1 MKDPKDT
8 NPTGGKGK
16 GKGGRKTFID
26 EILSKSESAAQRPN
40 LQKQNSQPSF
50 RAIFGTGK
58 EVWSP
63 ETVQK
68 PVGDIEDRASAAGE
82 QTEGNM
88 DEYNEELHHEEQA
101 GTEGEVKDENSFST
115 LGFPIGDLPRGTTPM
130 KNIPLSALPN
140 FHGLSSED
148 PDEFLFEFDILCRSY
163 DYVSNAQK
171 LKLFPATLKGNALRW
186 FMSLGGHVI
195 TTWDQMKHKFLNK
208 YQDYCRTRE
217 KREEL
222 FKMMQKEDENLED
235 FVERLQYNLQRS
247 SHPNVS
253 KDILKTIL
261 LKGVRDDSL
270 DMLNMLGKGD
280 ISKESY
286 DEIVNLCKRCSRGAS
301 RNRLNS
307 RDTTFSR
314 VHKSA
319 SGGAT
324 RAEIGNLLEDFK
336 TEMLSSFA
344 SQMDTLQIKK
354 KQAEAEAALSIFC
367 SQCRDKHPRRE
378 CPLDRK
384 PICTICDKD
393 HDTQNCPS
401 LPGIK
406 AALQPTDEEAEAVY
420 LMTQRR
426 QWQLRGQGMNSNVPF
441 ASPNHWN
448 NYSAFN
454 QMSYPPYNQMQYT
467 NQTNYPSMQQTYPP
481 MQQTCPPMQQNNP
494 PFVDPSMWTSWPPQQ
509 QPYQNQWNQNWRG
522 QQPPFQNQLPQF
534 SQPLSLPA
542 GTPQN
547 NQTMRPQLPVQP
559 NPNPNNKAVQCID
572 IYNQPTLS
580 LLPAQCNDIHL

>member
-1 MKDPKDT
+1 
-8 NPTGGKGK
+8 
-16 GKGGRKTFID
+16 
-26 EILSKSESAAQRPN
+26 
-40 LQKQNSQPSF
+40 
-50 RAIFGTGK
+50 
-58 EVWSP
+58 
-63 ETVQK
+63 
-68 PVGDIEDRASAAGE
+68 
-82 QTEGNM
+82 
-88 DEYNEELHHEEQA
+88 
-101 GTEGEVKDENSFST
+101 
-115 LGFPIGDLPRGTTPM
+115 
-130 KNIPLSALPN
+130 
-140 FHGLSSED
+140 
-148 PDEFLFEFDILCRSY
+148 
-163 DYVSNAQK
+163 
-171 LKLFPATLKGNALRW
+171 
-186 FMSLGGHVI
+186 
-195 TTWDQMKHKFLNK
+195 
-208 YQDYCRTRE
+208 
-217 KREEL
+217 
-222 FKMMQKEDENLED
+222 MMQKEDENLED

-261 LKGVRDDSL
+261 LKGVRDDCL

-314 VHKSA
+314 VQKSA

-378 CPLDRK
+378 CPLDKK

-406 AALQPTDEEAEAVY
+406 VALQPTDEEAEAVY

-426 QWQLRGQGMNSNVPF
+426 QWQPRGQGMNSNIPF
-441 ASPNHWN
+441 NRWN

-454 QMSYPPYNQMQYT
+454 QMSYPPFNQMQYT
-467 NQTNYPSMQQTYPP
+467 NQMNYPSMQQTYPP
-481 MQQTCPPMQQNNP
+481 MQQNYPPMQQNNP
-494 PFVDPSMWTSWPPQQ
+494 PFVDPSMWTSWPPQQQ

-522 QQPPFQNQLPQF
+522 QQPPFQNQLPQLP
-534 SQPLSLPA
+534 QPLSLPA
-542 GTPQN
+542 GTPPI

-559 NPNPNNKAVQCID
+559 NPNPNNKVVQCID
-572 IYNQPTLS
+572 IYNWPILS
-580 LLPAQCNDIHL
+580 ILPAQCNDIHLRSGRIVEPTIADVTSSNKEETKEHDVPEKVQSSYQQCY